1 MVAGE
6 PVEVQ
11 VRVEFSDPG
20 MNIRGLVIMG
30 GAEEEKKEYSMLL
43 TNTCVE
49 S

>member
-11 VRVEFSDPG
+11 FRVEFDDPG

-30 GAEEEKKEYSMLL
+30 RAGGEKKEYSMLL
-43 TNTCVE
+43 TNTCVKP
-49 S
+49 